1 MMTVLPKS
9 LPWFAAIIAAGLATA
24 GGTPLAMAAAPFP
37 TAVSGWAKGE
47 ERSFTAQNLY
57 EYIDGDAEKYVKA
70 GVKGATTADYSF
82 QGKIDAVA
90 DVYTM
95 SDANGAKTIFES
107 EAAGDAKPAA
117 IGDAA
122 RAYSQSLVIRKG
134 PYLVRIVAYQNGPD
148 LAQALVDLGH
158 GVEQQLGK

>member
-1 MMTVLPKS
+1 MTVLSKFFPG
-9 LPWFAAIIAAGLATA
+9 FAAIVAAGLVAVGGAT
-24 GGTPLAMAAAPFP
+24 LAMAAPPFP
-37 TAVSGWAKGE
+37 DAVAGWAKGE

-70 GVKGATTADYSF
+70 GVKGASTADYSF

-117 IGDAA
+117 VGDAA
-122 RAYSQSLVIRKG
+122 RAYSQSLVFRKG
-134 PYLVRIVAYQNGPD
+134 PYLVRIVAYQNGPE
-148 LAQALVDLGH
+148 LAKALVDLGH